1 MVGSGETRGCT
12 VRAVTRGGAAS
23 ASEGSAAAAAGPET
37 WGMTARTAHEGVGGR
52 AADVEDDDAM
62 GAPRLGE
69 ETSRRVGLL
78 VLVLVL
84 RLGVN

>member
-1 MVGSGETRGCT
+1 M
-12 VRAVTRGGAAS
+12 RAVTRGGAAS
-23 ASEGSAAAAAGPET
+23 ASERSAAAAGPET
-37 WGMTARTAHEGVGGR
+37 WGMTARMAHEGVGGR

-78 VLVLVL
+78 VLVL

>member
-23 ASEGSAAAAAGPET
+23 ASERSAAAAAGPET
-37 WGMTARTAHEGVGGR
+37 GGMTARMAHEGVGGR

-62 GAPRLGE
+62 DAPARPAWARRRRDEWVCLCSCSGLG
-69 ETSRRVGLL
+69 
-78 VLVLVL
+78 
-84 RLGVN
+84 